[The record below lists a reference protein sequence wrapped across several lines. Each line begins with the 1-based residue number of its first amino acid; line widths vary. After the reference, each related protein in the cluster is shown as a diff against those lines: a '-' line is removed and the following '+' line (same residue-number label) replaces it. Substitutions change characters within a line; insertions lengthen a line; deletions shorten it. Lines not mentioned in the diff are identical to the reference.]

1 MPNWAWIFFTL
12 PLFEKNLFG
21 GILATGYQEGFIM
34 SKENIAKLYT
44 LLEKDL
50 VLREKAL
57 SFQKMYDDQNQV
69 IDAFMAF
76 AADLGYDF
84 TFEEFMEYMY
94 THAEE
99 VK

>member
-1 MPNWAWIFFTL
+1 
-12 PLFEKNLFG
+12 
-21 GILATGYQEGFIM
+21 M
-34 SKENIAKLYT
+34 SKENIAAVYK

-57 SFQKMYDDQNQV
+57 SFQKIYDDQNKV

-76 AADLGYDF
+76 AAELGYEF

-94 THAEE
+94 TNAEE

>member
-1 MPNWAWIFFTL
+1 
-12 PLFEKNLFG
+12 
-21 GILATGYQEGFIM
+21 M
-34 SKENIAKLYT
+34 SKENIAALYK

-57 SFQKMYDDQNQV
+57 SFQKIYDDQHKV

-76 AADLGYDF
+76 AAELGYEF

-94 THAEE
+94 TNAEE

>member
-1 MPNWAWIFFTL
+1 
-12 PLFEKNLFG
+12 
-21 GILATGYQEGFIM
+21 M
-34 SKENIAKLYT
+34 SKENIAKLYE

-57 SFQKMYDDQNQV
+57 SFQKIYSDQNQV

-76 AADLGYDF
+76 AADLGYGF
-84 TFEEFMEYMY
+84 TFQEFMEYMY
-94 THAEE
+94 DHAEE

>member
-1 MPNWAWIFFTL
+1 
-12 PLFEKNLFG
+12 
-21 GILATGYQEGFIM
+21 M
-34 SKENIAKLYT
+34 SKENIAGLYA

-57 SFQKMYDDQNQV
+57 SFQKMYSDQNQV

-76 AADLGYDF
+76 AADLGYEF
-84 TFEEFMEYMY
+84 TFQEFMEYMY
-94 THAEE
+94 EHAEE

>member
-1 MPNWAWIFFTL
+1 
-12 PLFEKNLFG
+12 
-21 GILATGYQEGFIM
+21 M
-34 SKENIAKLYT
+34 SKENIVKLYA

-57 SFQKMYDDQNQV
+57 SFQKIYSDQNQV

-84 TFEEFMEYMY
+84 TFQEFMEFVY
-94 THAEE
+94 ENGQE

>member
-1 MPNWAWIFFTL
+1 
-12 PLFEKNLFG
+12 
-21 GILATGYQEGFIM
+21 M
-34 SKENIAKLYT
+34 SKENIAKLYE

-57 SFQKMYDDQNQV
+57 SFQKIYSDQNQV

-76 AADLGYDF
+76 AADLGYPF

>member
-1 MPNWAWIFFTL
+1 
-12 PLFEKNLFG
+12 
-21 GILATGYQEGFIM
+21 M
-34 SKENIAKLYT
+34 SKENIAALYA

-50 VLREKAL
+50 ILREKAL
-57 SFQKMYDDQNQV
+57 SFQKMYSEQDQV

-76 AADLGYDF
+76 ASDLGYPF

-94 THAEE
+94 EHAEE